1 LNSTM
6 QSCIVC
12 GETKE
17 EGISIW
23 NQFICSECEQ
33 EMIHTE
39 VEDKRYS
46 YFINKLKTIWLKKD
60 A

>member
-1 LNSTM
+1 M

-12 GETKE
+12 GEAKE